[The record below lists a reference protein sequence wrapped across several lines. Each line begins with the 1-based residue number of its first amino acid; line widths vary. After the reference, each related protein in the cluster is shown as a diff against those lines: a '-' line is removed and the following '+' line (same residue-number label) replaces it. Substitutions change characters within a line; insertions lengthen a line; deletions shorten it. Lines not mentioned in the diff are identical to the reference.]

1 VRQWQQHALVVQR
14 VLKILAKPLIYSLGK
29 INLLVLIFNH
39 PSGSISSR
47 YGRSDANPVSN
58 FVSYCSPK
66 DHNEFG
72 IVREN
77 VKKHLEVSSNSVYI
91 CEVYCS
97 FVTGRILTAF
107 L

>member
-1 VRQWQQHALVVQR
+1 MG
-14 VLKILAKPLIYSLGK
+14 PY
-29 INLLVLIFNH
+29 H
-39 PSGSISSR
+39 PDSA
-47 YGRSDANPVSN
+47 GRSDTNPVSN
-58 FVSYCSPK
+58 FVSCCSPK